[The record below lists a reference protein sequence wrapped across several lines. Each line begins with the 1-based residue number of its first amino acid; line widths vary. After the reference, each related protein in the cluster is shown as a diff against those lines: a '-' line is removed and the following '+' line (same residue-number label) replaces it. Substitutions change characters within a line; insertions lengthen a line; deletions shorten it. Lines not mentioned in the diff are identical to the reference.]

1 MWRYL
6 VLSCFAASKYSAC
19 SLRLPGVSLSKAED
33 TPCCRSASERTLGI
47 TTFGLRSGLIRL
59 SSR

>member
-1 MWRYL
+1 MCRYL

-33 TPCCRSASERTLGI
+33 APC
-47 TTFGLRSGLIRL
+47 
-59 SSR
+59 